1 MLRNSAFFSLFAALL
16 ALSFHTHAQGLH
28 ETTIDWS
35 SGDQMR
41 VTARE
46 TIAGTRA
53 ISYDHA
59 AIVEGLSKAP
69 QEASIL
75 RVDFSN
81 EKIVLPMPSERS
93 TAGWSPVE
101 FFVVRSDVMHP
112 DLAAR
117 YPQIQSF
124 LVQGVNDR
132 RISGRIDLSLDGFHG
147 ILHSPKGTVYLD
159 PWAAGD
165 TEQLRVYTRREF
177 YASTKKGPMAC
188 DVQHMG
194 LSKEGNAF
202 DPGAAGRSMI
212 GPPFGQ
218 TRRNYT
224 LALACTGEYASFH
237 GGNTGSALSAM
248 NTTMN
253 RVNSIV
259 EREFAIRLVLH
270 PNTDQLIYLNSS
282 TDPYTNNSGGTM
294 LGENI
299 STCNSVIGSSLYD
312 IGHVFSTGGGGVAY
326 LSCVCTGSKAGGVTG
341 LNSPVG
347 DTFDVDYVAHEMG
360 HQFGCNHTFNNSC
373 SGNRSTNAA
382 YEPGSGSTIMSYA
395 GICSPN
401 LQGYADEYYNNHSID
416 EGSTYLHSGYGN
428 TCATQIASGHSAPNV
443 TVPSGGFY
451 IPSETPFALT
461 ATATDAD
468 NDPITFS
475 WEQHNLGA
483 QTASS
488 DPYLNLPSGT
498 APIFRSW
505 EPTVSGT
512 RIFPRIQDLLN
523 NTTVLGEKLP
533 TYTRNLTFRC
543 TVRDNHPGTGGVDDA
558 TISFTATSVAGPFLV
573 TYPNTNMTASGNSS
587 LDVAWDVAGTDV
599 GPVNC
604 AKVNILLSADGGY
617 TFPYL
622 LAEEVDNDGAHTV
635 TLPAIETASARI
647 KVAAA
652 ANIFFDISN
661 TGFSIQGIFGCMD
674 ENACNYNAEATTDDD
689 SCADPITL
697 YADVDGDGFGNA
709 AITVTGCAENLIGYV
724 ENATDCDDSRND
736 VGPGAP
742 GTYEGVDNNCDGYV
756 DGDEV
761 SECLGDLNGNGAVD
775 VSDVLLL
782 LGAFGCAADCD
793 VNVDGSPGVDV
804 NDFLALLAV
813 FGLPC

>member
-1 MLRNSAFFSLFAALL
+1 MRHIIAFCYLFTALL
-16 ALSFHTHAQGLH
+16 SASASISAQGH
-28 ETTIDWS
+28 GPDTFEWS
-35 SGDQMR
+35 SGNETL

-46 TIAGTRA
+46 NIAGTRA
-53 ISYDHA
+53 VAYNHA
-59 AIVEGLSKAP
+59 ALVSALKVVP
-69 QEASIL
+69 QESEVL

-81 EKIVLPMPSERS
+81 ATISLPMPTDRS
-93 TAGWSPVE
+93 TAGWSVVD
-101 FFVVRSDVMHP
+101 FFVVQSDVMHP

-117 YPQIQSF
+117 YPEIRSF

-132 RISGRIDLSLDGFHG
+132 RISGRIDLSTDGFHG

-159 PWAAGD
+159 PWSAG
-165 TEQLRVYTRREF
+165 ERSQLRVYTRREF
-177 YASTKKGPMAC
+177 YASTTKGPMAC

-194 LSKEGNAF
+194 LPKNF
-202 DPGAAGRSMI
+202 KPGDAGRSMI

-218 TRRNYT
+218 TRRNYI
-224 LALACTGEYASFH
+224 LALACTGEYGQFH
-237 GGNTGSALSAM
+237 GGSTGSALSAM

-259 EREFAIRLVLH
+259 ERELAIRLILH
-270 PNTDQLIYLNSS
+270 PNTDQLIYLSGS

-299 STCNSVIGSSLYD
+299 NNINNILGSSSYD

-347 DTFDVDYVAHEMG
+347 DTFDVDYVCHEMG

-428 TCATQIASGHSAPNV
+428 SCSTQIASGHSAPEV
-443 TVPSGGFY
+443 TVPAGGFY
-451 IPSETPFALT
+451 IPSETPFELT
-461 ATATDAD
+461 AAGSDPD
-468 NDPITFS
+468 GDPITYS
-475 WEQHNLGA
+475 WEQHNLGT
-483 QTASS
+483 QTSSS
-488 DPYLNLPSGT
+488 DPYLNSPSGT

-505 EPTVSGT
+505 QPTISPTRTFPKPSSLVS
-512 RIFPRIQDLLN
+512 
-523 NTTVLGEKLP
+523 NTTVVGEKLP

-543 TVRDNHPGTGGVDDA
+543 TVRDNHPGTGGIDDA

-573 TYPNTNMTASGNSS
+573 SYPNSNITLTGNSS
-587 LDVAWDVAGTDV
+587 LDVSWEVADTDIA
-599 GPVNC
+599 PVNC
-604 AKVNILLSADGGY
+604 AKVDIYLSEDGGY
-617 TFPYL
+617 TYPYL
-622 LAEEVDNDGAHTV
+622 LAQEVDNDGLQNV
-635 TLPAIETASARI
+635 LLPAIETSTARI
-647 KVAAA
+647 KVAAS

-661 TGFSIQGIFGCMD
+661 INFSIQGIDGCTDPSACNYD
-674 ENACNYNAEATTDDD
+674 ENATNNDGT
-689 SCADPITL
+689 CAYPITL
-697 YADVDGDGFGNA
+697 YADVDGDGYGNG
-709 AITVTGCAENLIGYV
+709 AISQTGCAENLIGYV

-736 VGPGAP
+736 VYPGAP
-742 GTYEGVDNNCDGYV
+742 GTNEGVDNNCDS
-756 DGDEV
+756 DINGDEL
-761 SECLGDLNGNGAVD
+761 SDCLGDLNGNGAVD
-775 VSDVLLL
+775 VTDVLIL
-782 LGAFGCAADCD
+782 LGAFGCTTDCE
-793 VNVDGSPGVDV
+793 VNIDGSPGVDV
-804 NDFLALLAV
+804 NDFLALLAA